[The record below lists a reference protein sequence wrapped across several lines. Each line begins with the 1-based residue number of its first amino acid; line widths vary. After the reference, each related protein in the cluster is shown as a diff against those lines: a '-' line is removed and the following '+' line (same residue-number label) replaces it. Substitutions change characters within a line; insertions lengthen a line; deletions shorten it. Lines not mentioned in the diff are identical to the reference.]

1 MIIFRIKWHWIAGG
15 ACMALFFLLLA
26 FRLDLFGEHVR
37 AVREP
42 PLHAS
47 SYARVSPDREV
58 WMTISQEGKKI
69 GYAHRH
75 FFRAGRGYRFVES
88 VFMRINTMGVVQGI
102 SLKTEGELLP
112 DMSLSSFDFHLHS
125 SLFSFTARGVVKG
138 KRLTLHSGT
147 GDSLKRIEI
156 PLKETPYLTNGIL
169 ESFWNRRL
177 KPGQSCTFHVFDPAT
192 MGQQP
197 VKVSLLGDEMVTI
210 MGRRQKAGKV
220 AVDFMGAR
228 QFAWIGEDG
237 SILREEGILG
247 ITLEQVTEKQALKG
261 LAASS
266 SADLTEIASIAAD
279 KTIAAPEELTELEV
293 ELINIGGSN
302 LFLDGGRQKLEGNV
316 LTIHRESM
324 ATLPLQPPVLTGNK
338 VFLEATPFI
347 QSDHPQIQAVA
358 EKIVSPHDPPAV
370 KAEKLVAWVHKNIEK
385 RPVLSVP
392 NALETL
398 NNSVGDCNEHAALLA
413 ALARAAGIPAQVEAG
428 IVYQRGRFYYHAW
441 NVLFLGRWVTADA
454 VMGQMPADVTHIRFV
469 RGTTEQQIDLMSVI
483 GKVRLK
489 ILRASS

>member
-15 ACMALFFLLLA
+15 VCMALFFLLLA
-26 FRLDLFGEHVR
+26 FRLDLFGERLSASQERDTPSYVR
-37 AVREP
+37 ILSNRET
-42 PLHAS
+42 
-47 SYARVSPDREV
+47 

-69 GYAHRH
+69 GYAHRR

-147 GDSLKRIEI
+147 GDSMKRTEI

-169 ESFWNRRL
+169 ESVFRAGL
-177 KPGQSCTFHVFDPAT
+177 KPGQSRTFHIFDPAT
-192 MGQQP
+192 MGQRP

-279 KTIAAPEELTELEV
+279 KAIAAPEKLTELEV
-293 ELINIGGSN
+293 ELIITGMENTN
-302 LFLDGGRQKLEGNV
+302 LLLDGDRQRLEGNV

-338 VFLEATPFI
+338 AFLAPTPFI

-358 EKIVSPHDPPAV
+358 GRIVSPHDPPAV

-398 NNSVGDCNEHAALLA
+398 NNLVGDCNEHAVLLA

-469 RGTTEQQIDLMSVI
+469 RGTTEQQVDLISVI

-489 ILRASS
+489 IRKS